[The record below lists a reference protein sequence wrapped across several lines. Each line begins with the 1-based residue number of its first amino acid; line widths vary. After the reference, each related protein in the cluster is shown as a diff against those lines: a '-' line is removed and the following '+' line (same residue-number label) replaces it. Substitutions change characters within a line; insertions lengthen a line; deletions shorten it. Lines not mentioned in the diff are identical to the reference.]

1 MKKLAFYMLMLV
13 MGIGYAHAQGQADI
27 KFDKTTHN
35 FGTFSESS
43 PVVSCHFHFH
53 QRRRCS
59 AGNSSGSG
67 ILRMYSAR
75 IYAGACNARKERN
88 NQDYL
93 QRYGQIPRT
102 LQEVHY
108 VAQQCQDRN
117 APALCGRRHD
127 CQRRQ
132 IIVFMIQN
140 KGEFFNSPFFA
151 FFEAYNRYI
160 SQS

>member
-27 KFDKTTHN
+27 KFD
-35 FGTFSESS
+35 
-43 PVVSCHFHFH
+43 
-53 QRRRCS
+53 
-59 AGNSSGSG
+59 
-67 ILRMYSAR
+67 
-75 IYAGACNARKERN
+75 KERN

-140 KGEFFNSPFFA
+140 KGEFFNSPFFLLSLKPITDT
-151 FFEAYNRYI
+151 YRNHNNK
-160 SQS
+160 Q